1 MIEKKFQAAKFC
13 AGCGHPMIL
22 MALERV
28 LGELSLREKAV
39 LGLDIGCSLLAINSL
54 DINTFHTHHGRVT
67 PTMMGFKRG
76 NKDALVLAY
85 TGDGGAYAIGLQY
98 ILHAALRDEPVTVIV
113 VNNTVYGMT
122 GGQQAPTT
130 FTGQK
135 TDTTPSG
142 KIGRFLDG
150 VKLVSEV
157 AGEGAYVARGAI
169 NDINQVREM
178 MKKALA
184 AQLAGHFSLVEV
196 LSNCPTNWKT
206 RGKETT
212 DFLQKNLISNF
223 PVGEISHESGIRNQE

>member
-1 MIEKKFQAAKFC
+1 MPKDFQAAKFC
-13 AGCGHPMIL
+13 AGCGHPVVLLTLARIL
-22 MALERV
+22 E
-28 LGELSLREKAV
+28 ELSLKEKAV
-39 LGLDIGCSLLAINSL
+39 MGLDIGCSLLAINFL

-76 NKDALVLAY
+76 NRDALVLAY

-130 FTGQK
+130 FVGQK
-135 TDTTPSG
+135 TDTTPGG
-142 KIGRFLDG
+142 KKGAVLDG

-157 AGEGAYVARGAI
+157 AGSGAYVARGTI
-169 NDINQVREM
+169 TDINQLKEM
-178 MKKALA
+178 LKKAVA

-196 LSNCPTNWKT
+196 LSTCPTNWKT
-206 RGKETT
+206 KGLETAAFLKE
-212 DFLQKNLISNF
+212 KVSPVF
-223 PVGEISHESGIRNQE
+223 PIGEIKPQ